1 MNLDRNR
8 SLFRD
13 DEIKSFLIL
22 KHHINEKSGKNNKER
37 STELVTDITATGST
51 KSVDLNKTMVD
62 ISLFRD
68 KTSQTQSTPLAL

>member
-1 MNLDRNR
+1 LINLDRNR

-13 DEIKSFLIL
+13 EIKSFLTL
-22 KHHINEKSGKNNKER
+22 KHYIDEKSGKNNKER